1 MSSLSYHPLV
11 ARYMHRKGIPMEQV
25 RADGRLMLS
34 MGERCRMQMQPLPGG
49 RLLFEARIA
58 PLASDAQR
66 RELQVERV
74 LRAGAARLAGHA
86 EHVAIDR
93 EAQSLVLQQL
103 VGDELSPVAFEE
115 TVEQFLRAVVFWKA
129 VESQA

>member
-1 MSSLSYHPLV
+1 
-11 ARYMHRKGIPMEQV
+11 MHRKGIPLDQV
-25 RADGRLMLS
+25 RRRRPPACCRWAS
-34 MGERCRMQMQPLPGG
+34 AAACRCSRCRAAGCCSK
-49 RLLFEARIA
+49 R
-58 PLASDAQR
+58 ASRRWPVDAQR

-103 VGDELSPVAFEE
+103 VGDELSPVAFEA
-115 TVEQFLRAVVFWKA
+115 TVERFLRAVVFWKA

>member
-1 MSSLSYHPLV
+1 MTYHPMV
-11 ARYMHRKGIPMEQV
+11 ARYMHRKGIPLDQV
-25 RADGRLMLS
+25 RRDGRLQLT

-58 PLASDAQR
+58 PLAVDAQR
-66 RELQVERV
+66 RELQVDRV

-86 EHVAIDR
+86 EHIAIDR

>member
-1 MSSLSYHPLV
+1 MTYHPMV
-11 ARYMHRKGIPMEQV
+11 ARYMHRKGIPLDQV
-25 RADGRLMLS
+25 RRDGRLQLT
-34 MGERCRMQMQPLPGG
+34 MGERYRMQMQPLPGG

-58 PLASDAQR
+58 PLAGDAQR
-66 RELQVERV
+66 RELQVDRV

-86 EHVAIDR
+86 EHIAIDR